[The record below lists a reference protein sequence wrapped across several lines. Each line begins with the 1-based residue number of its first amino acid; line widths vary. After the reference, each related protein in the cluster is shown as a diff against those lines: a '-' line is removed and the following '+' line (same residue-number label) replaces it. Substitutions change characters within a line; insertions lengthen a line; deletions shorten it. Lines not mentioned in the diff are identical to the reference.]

1 VHLRVYEERA
11 KWPCTT
17 QSSSVEETQQLEA
30 VHAHSVDEEV
40 AVDNEESSTITKR
53 WIPRCTA
60 STRAVISGWYRFEQG
75 RWIINYR
82 AC

>member
-1 VHLRVYEERA
+1 MHLRVYKERA
-11 KWPCTT
+11 KRACST

-40 AVDNEESSTITKR
+40 AVENEESSTITER
-53 WIPRCTA
+53 RIPRCTA
-60 STRAVISGWYRFEQG
+60 STRSVFSRWYRFEQG
-75 RWIINYR
+75 SWIINYG